1 MAGGWCSGSV
11 RAVAFAHICPD
22 VGAHTGNSSCGENS
36 KSPLPHY
43 HLCTRKTGAVR
54 KQERGWYSVASTTTR
69 NLRLAARVRRGKT
82 PSTTRYPDGTRRM
95 RTGRDGYD
103 NSDAPTEMGVHSSEI
118 VMGHRRAAR
127 PGTSN
132 EGEAQRFF
140 LLRPNRYVLMT
151 YGLTTKH
158 ARHLH
163 LANHRRSPHPPRTWS
178 DPTAT

>member
-1 MAGGWCSGSV
+1 VGRFAPLHLHTFVQMLAPTREIVVAGRTPNHPCPITICAHVKPV
-11 RAVAFAHICPD
+11 RC
-22 VGAHTGNSSCGENS
+22 GNRNADGTVWQALPHETCVSRRGCGEGS
-36 KSPLPHY
+36 
-43 HLCTRKTGAVR
+43 
-54 KQERGWYSVASTTTR
+54 
-69 NLRLAARVRRGKT
+69 T
-82 PSTTRYPDGTRRM
+82 PSTTRYPDGTRRT